1 MYVSKLVGGI
11 DRENFNSE
19 VREVCQG
26 GEKWYGQMEYKTQN
40 DPWLR
45 AKEHKEQAKKQACFW
60 GVVGDSCSGVYLE
73 REFGKRGH
81 GKWGSENYGL

>member
-26 GEKWYGQMEYKTQN
+26 GEKWYGEMEYKTQN
-40 DPWLR
+40 DP
-45 AKEHKEQAKKQACFW
+45 
-60 GVVGDSCSGVYLE
+60 
-73 REFGKRGH
+73 
-81 GKWGSENYGL
+81 